1 MMPLSQAQQTIADSK
16 KRFIVASCGRRFG
29 KTTLAIRKL
38 CEWASQP
45 NQQIWYVAPTHGMAK
60 QIAWQTLK
68 EKLISL
74 RWTKKINE
82 ADLSIVL
89 INGSRISL
97 RSADNPNR
105 LRGIKS
111 HGLVID
117 EASEIDI
124 TTWTEVL
131 RPTLSD
137 TQGSAMFCFTPKG
150 VATWT
155 YDLYQQAKVDP
166 NNWDS
171 FQYTTLDGGQ
181 VPPEE
186 IEQARKDLDQR
197 TFEQEYESKF
207 VTYKGIIYYNFGDH
221 SVLSHTVDKPKN
233 IMIGMDFNI
242 SPMSACIATKANG
255 GLVVFDEIVIYGSN
269 TDEMVQE
276 INTRYGDCNI
286 TIYPDPASRQRKTS
300 AGGRTDL
307 NILQNAGFKT
317 LCRPSHPR
325 IRDRINAV
333 NSALKSMDGTQ
344 RLWVTSNCKH
354 VRNSL
359 SRMVYKENTSI
370 PDESDGLDHMADA
383 LGYMIEYCMPV
394 KRNVLNTNTPATWT
408 IRTL

>member
-1 MMPLSQAQQTIADSK
+1 MPLSPAQKTIADSK

-45 NQQIWYVAPTHGMAK
+45 NQMIWYVAPTHGMAK

-82 ADLSIVL
+82 ADLSIILV
-89 INGSRISL
+89 NGSRISL

-111 HGLVID
+111 HGIVID

-150 VATWT
+150 VSAWT
-155 YDLYQQAKVDP
+155 YDLYQQAQLDP
-166 NNWDS
+166 DNWDS

-181 VPPEE
+181 VPQSE

-207 VTYKGIIYYNFGDH
+207 VTYKGIIYYNYGEH
-221 SVLSHTVDKPKN
+221 SVYKKQINKPHT
-233 IMIGMDFNI
+233 ILIGMDFNI
-242 SPMSACIATKANG
+242 NPMSAAVATRTDN
-255 GLVVFDEIVIYGSN
+255 GLVIFDEIVIYSSN
-269 TDEMVQE
+269 TDEIVQE
-276 INTRYGDCNI
+276 IKNRYSGCDI

-317 LCRPSHPR
+317 LSRPSHPR

-333 NSALKSMDGTQ
+333 NSALKTMDGTQ
-344 RLWVTSNCKH
+344 RLWITPNCKQ

-359 SRMVYKENTSI
+359 SRMVYKEGTSV

-383 LGYMIEYCMPV
+383 LGYMIEYIYPV
-394 KRNVLNTNTPATWT
+394 KRNMLNTNTPATWN
-408 IRTL
+408 IRTI